1 MKKML
6 VAAPLVLLVPYL
18 APIATMLGKQTAL
31 DLTGECYRDS
41 WEKAGH
47 WDVPLMASERDT
59 GR

>member
-6 VAAPLVLLVPYL
+6 VAAALVLLVLYL
-18 APIATMLGKQTAL
+18 APTATMLGKQTAL
-31 DLTGECYRDS
+31 ALTGECYTDS

-47 WDVPLMASERDT
+47 WDVPVMASERDT

>member
-6 VAAPLVLLVPYL
+6 VAAPLVLLVLYL
-18 APIATMLGKQTAL
+18 APTATMLGKQTAL
-31 DLTGECYRDS
+31 ALTGECYTDG

-47 WDVPLMASERDT
+47 WAARLMASERDT

>member
-6 VAAPLVLLVPYL
+6 VAAALILLVLDL
-18 APIATMLGKQTAL
+18 APTATMLGKQTAL
-31 DLTGECYRDS
+31 DLTGECYTDG

-47 WDVPLMASERDT
+47 WDAPLMASESYM

>member
-6 VAAPLVLLVPYL
+6 VAAPLVLLVLYL
-18 APIATMLGKQTAL
+18 GPTATMLGKQTAL
-31 DLTGECYRDS
+31 DLPRECNTDG

-47 WDVPLMASERDT
+47 WDVRLMASERDT